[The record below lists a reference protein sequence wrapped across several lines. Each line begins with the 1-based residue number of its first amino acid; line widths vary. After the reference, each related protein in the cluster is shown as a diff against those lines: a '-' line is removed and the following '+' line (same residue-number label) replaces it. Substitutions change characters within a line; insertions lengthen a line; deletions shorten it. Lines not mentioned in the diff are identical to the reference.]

1 MKTNSL
7 LLCGILLGACSSLP
21 EASYS
26 PQSVTEFIH
35 GIPVTDPHR
44 WLEDAK
50 NPTVQQWMK
59 REDLT
64 ARSILGQLPEREALV
79 KRFRELFYV
88 DSVSTPLQ
96 RGERLFYLKR
106 ASNQEQSALYVRD
119 GLSGAERVLI
129 DPNTWDPA
137 LKLSLGRFTPSWS
150 GKLLAYH
157 IKQNN
162 ADESEMRIL
171 EVDTAQEL
179 KIDRISGAKYARA
192 NFTPDDH
199 GFYYTF
205 LPESSDAAT
214 RPGRA
219 EIRYH
224 RIGTEQSRDPVIYS
238 ATGDPKKFLTPSL
251 SRDGRWLQ
259 ISISSGWAKNEIF
272 IKDLSKPESAFTPFF
287 VGKDAQ
293 MSIVA
298 WKEHFYLLTNDG
310 ASRFKLLRAPAG
322 SADPSTWT
330 TLIPESKTAVLE
342 DFAIAGDQLLLVW
355 MENVHHKLERRTL
368 TGESPRSLKLSGLGS
383 ISGLSAEPDQSRFFY
398 AFESFTT
405 PSEIHTSDIRT
416 LHSEI
421 WHRLK
426 APIDPTPYTV
436 EQKFFRSRDGT
447 RVPMFI
453 VRAKTFIKN
462 GKTPFQLYG
471 YGGFS
476 VSETPSFRAGYFPT
490 LEAGGAYAIVNLR
503 GGGEFGEQWHR
514 GGMLLNKQ
522 NTFDDFIAAAE
533 TLIREKYTSSDRLAI
548 RGGSNGGLLVGAAIT
563 QRPDLFRAA
572 VCSVPLLD
580 MIRYPLFG
588 SGKTWIPEYGD
599 PEDPDHFRALYSY
612 SPYHR
617 VRSGTHYPAVLMD
630 SADSDDRVDPMHA
643 RKMIAAL
650 RDANRSEHPILLRLE
665 ANAGHGG
672 AGRVNQAVER
682 AAEISAFVFHELGLK
697 AARNPKKHQ

>member
-1 MKTNSL
+1 
-7 LLCGILLGACSSLP
+7 
-21 EASYS
+21 
-26 PQSVTEFIH
+26 
-35 GIPVTDPHR
+35 
-44 WLEDAK
+44 
-50 NPTVQQWMK
+50 
-59 REDLT
+59 
-64 ARSILGQLPEREALV
+64 
-79 KRFRELFYV
+79 
-88 DSVSTPLQ
+88 
-96 RGERLFYLKR
+96 
-106 ASNQEQSALYVRD
+106 
-119 GLSGAERVLI
+119 
-129 DPNTWDPA
+129 
-137 LKLSLGRFTPSWS
+137 
-150 GKLLAYH
+150 
-157 IKQNN
+157 
-162 ADESEMRIL
+162 
-171 EVDTAQEL
+171 
-179 KIDRISGAKYARA
+179 
-192 NFTPDDH
+192 
-199 GFYYTF
+199 
-205 LPESSDAAT
+205 
-214 RPGRA
+214 
-219 EIRYH
+219 
-224 RIGTEQSRDPVIYS
+224 
-238 ATGDPKKFLTPSL
+238 
-251 SRDGRWLQ
+251 
-259 ISISSGWAKNEIF
+259 
-272 IKDLSKPESAFTPFF
+272 
-287 VGKDAQ
+287 
-293 MSIVA
+293 
-298 WKEHFYLLTNDG
+298 
-310 ASRFKLLRAPAG
+310 
-322 SADPSTWT
+322 
-330 TLIPESKTAVLE
+330 
-342 DFAIAGDQLLLVW
+342 
-355 MENVHHKLERRTL
+355 
-368 TGESPRSLKLSGLGS
+368 
-383 ISGLSAEPDQSRFFY
+383 
-398 AFESFTT
+398 
-405 PSEIHTSDIRT
+405 
-416 LHSEI
+416 
-421 WHRLK
+421 
-426 APIDPTPYTV
+426 
-436 EQKFFRSRDGT
+436 
-447 RVPMFI
+447 MFI